1 MQDKPTICWLWMVKV
16 ELEGTCAQLAIAQ
29 VSLTARRRP
38 QFPSVLF
45 VLTTFDP
52 FSYGKH
58 LVVLGLRL
66 LTDCWLLIYVLT
78 RCSVIDLISVL
89 PFW

>member
-1 MQDKPTICWLWMVKV
+1 VQSKPTICWLWMVKV

-52 FSYGKH
+52 FSY
-58 LVVLGLRL
+58 
-66 LTDCWLLIYVLT
+66 
-78 RCSVIDLISVL
+78 
-89 PFW
+89 